1 MIQYQ
6 KILQM
11 YFNGDSQ
18 RTIAAATGHSWR
30 TVKDVIYRAENKN
43 IIELK
48 PEMDNLWL
56 FGFLY
61 PERQTFEGGYYPV
74 NWEYIHKEL
83 MKKNVTLQLL
93 HREYKEKARNSK
105 KYPYSYTS
113 FTRGYRQYADKY
125 NLTMP
130 IKKKPGELVE
140 VDWIGSTL
148 PVTDCNTGNE
158 EKAYLFVA
166 SLPFSQFFYVEAF
179 SRR

>member
-61 PERQTFEGGYYPV
+61 PERQTFERGYYPV

-113 FTRGYRQYADKY
+113 FTRGYRLFVITQIHLY
-125 NLTMP
+125 NSHLCKLV
-130 IKKKPGELVE
+130 IKKAYPLRYAVIKHV
-140 VDWIGSTL
+140 
-148 PVTDCNTGNE
+148 CNSW
-158 EKAYLFVA
+158 LIHFH
-166 SLPFSQFFYVEAF
+166 F
-179 SRR
+179 